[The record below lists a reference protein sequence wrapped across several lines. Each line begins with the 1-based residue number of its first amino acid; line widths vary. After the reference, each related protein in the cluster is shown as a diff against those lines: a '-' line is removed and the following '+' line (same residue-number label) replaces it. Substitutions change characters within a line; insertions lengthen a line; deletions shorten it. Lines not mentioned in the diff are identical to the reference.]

1 MKSVFYSRFFILLPW
16 ILIVIIVI
24 DIDTKR
30 LSVRNTASFYLSR
43 LGNVQQRQV
52 VRTTR
57 TSSSSTSSSG
67 SNTTS
72 PPVIY
77 AITPTYNRAVQK
89 AELTRLANTFRQVPQ
104 FHWVV
109 VEDSNS
115 HTELVSRFLAR
126 SGLRYTHLTVFT
138 PRRFKRT
145 GMPRA
150 TEQRNLALGWLRG
163 HRAYKDK
170 GVVFF
175 ADDDN
180 TYSLELF
187 EEMRSTRRVSV
198 WPVGLVGGRRYERPL
213 VKNGKVVGWYTGW
226 KADRPFAI
234 DMAGFAVNLQV
245 ILSNPRALFKRRG
258 AKPGMQESDFLKQIT
273 KVEDLE
279 PKAQNCTQVLVWHT
293 RTEKVNLGNETKRQQ
308 DSIFIEV

>member
-1 MKSVFYSRFFILLPW
+1 MKSIFYSRFFILLPW

-30 LSVRNTASFYLSR
+30 SSVRNTASFYFSR
-43 LGNVQQRQV
+43 MGNVQQPQQDARA
-52 VRTTR
+52 TR
-57 TSSSSTSSSG
+57 TSSGSGGNRTSL
-67 SNTTS
+67 
-72 PPVIY
+72 PVIY
-77 AITPTYNRAVQK
+77 AITPTYSRAVQK

-104 FHWVV
+104 FHWIV

-115 HTELVSRFLAR
+115 RTELVSRFLAR
-126 SGLRYTHLTVFT
+126 SGVRYTHLNVYT

-150 TEQRNLALGWLRG
+150 TEQRNTALGWLRG
-163 HRAYKDK
+163 HSTSKDK

-187 EEMRSTRRVSV
+187 EEMRSTRKVSV

-213 VKNGKVVGWYTGW
+213 VEKGKVVGWYTGW
-226 KADRPFAI
+226 RADRPFAI
-234 DMAGFAVNLQV
+234 DMAGFSLNLQV

-279 PKAQNCTQVLVWHT
+279 PKAHNCTQVLVWHT
-293 RTEKVNLGNETKRQQ
+293 RTEKVNLGNEPKRQQ

>member
-1 MKSVFYSRFFILLPW
+1 MKSIFYTRFFILLPW

-43 LGNVQQRQV
+43 LGNVQQQRQV

-57 TSSSSTSSSG
+57 TSSSTTSSG
-67 SNTTS
+67 SNATS
-72 PPVIY
+72 LPVIY
-77 AITPTYNRAVQK
+77 AITPTYSRAVQK

-104 FHWVV
+104 FHWIV

-126 SGLRYTHLTVFT
+126 SGLRYTHLNVFT

-163 HRAYKDK
+163 HRASKDK

-187 EEMRSTRRVSV
+187 EENTAGHVDEHM
-198 WPVGLVGGRRYERPL
+198 ERPL
-213 VKNGKVVGWYTGW
+213 RGRAQCQY
-226 KADRPFAI
+226 ADDPCSAQHKHI
-234 DMAGFAVNLQV
+234 TQHN
-245 ILSNPRALFKRRG
+245 N
-258 AKPGMQESDFLKQIT
+258 ESHLATF
-273 KVEDLE
+273 
-279 PKAQNCTQVLVWHT
+279 N
-293 RTEKVNLGNETKRQQ
+293 
-308 DSIFIEV
+308 S